1 MMIIAYC
8 MACCSAAVSPRLMKV
23 VSLLLL
29 TPQYALLILTMRWA
43 RTRPGPLFLSSTAVL
58 MAEVLKTSAC
68 TLIVLLQERSVS
80 LWGRHMYKELLCR
93 PWDFLKVS
101 IPSFMFVIQ
110 NNLVY
115 VAVSNLDAA
124 TFQVKTLL
132 RRKTD

>member
-1 MMIIAYC
+1 
-8 MACCSAAVSPRLMKV
+8 MKV

-58 MAEVLKTSAC
+58 IAEVLKTTAC
-68 TLIVLLQERSVS
+68 AIIVLLQERSLS

-115 VAVSNLDAA
+115 VAGSNLDAA
-124 TFQVKTLL
+124 TFQV
-132 RRKTD
+132 RAN